1 MQNNVS
7 QDNLSPSPKKTFVTA
22 DQKKDGGQVD
32 EAQVR
37 KR

>member
-7 QDNLSPSPKKTFVTA
+7 QDNLSPSPKKTFVT
-22 DQKKDGGQVD
+22 DSKKEATPVQD